1 MFLSS
6 GRYLEN
12 EAFFYN
18 NTEMKNNKDERIL
31 GVIFENKLKFKS
43 HTKTLCKK
51 ASQKTWALSRLTNCL
66 NNSEKMLIF
75 DTRIK
80 SQFSYR
86 AVQLL

>member
-31 GVIFENKLKFKS
+31 GVTFENKLKFKI
-43 HTKTLCKK
+43 HIKTLCKK
-51 ASQKTWALSRLTNCL
+51 ASQNIWPLSHLTNCL
-66 NNSEKMLIF
+66 KNSEKMLIF
-75 DTRIK
+75 DTTIK

-86 AVQLL
+86 VVQLL

>member
-43 HTKTLCKK
+43 HT
-51 ASQKTWALSRLTNCL
+51 SQLKVKLYVRKLPKRPGLSH
-66 NNSEKMLIF
+66 
-75 DTRIK
+75 
-80 SQFSYR
+80 
-86 AVQLL
+86 V